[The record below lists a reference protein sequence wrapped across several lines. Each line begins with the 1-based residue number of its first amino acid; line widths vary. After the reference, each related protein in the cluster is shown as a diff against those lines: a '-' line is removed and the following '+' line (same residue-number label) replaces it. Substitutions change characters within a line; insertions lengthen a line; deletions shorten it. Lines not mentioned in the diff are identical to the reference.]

1 MTSRVIPVRIDDKL
15 LELIDELVRMGI
27 YSSRSEAIRDLI
39 RFGLRRAERVKRV
52 YRLVELLFELERRE
66 GDIPVKLEGALSQ
79 LLSERGRF

>member
-66 GDIPVKLEGALSQ
+66 EDIPVKLEGALSQ